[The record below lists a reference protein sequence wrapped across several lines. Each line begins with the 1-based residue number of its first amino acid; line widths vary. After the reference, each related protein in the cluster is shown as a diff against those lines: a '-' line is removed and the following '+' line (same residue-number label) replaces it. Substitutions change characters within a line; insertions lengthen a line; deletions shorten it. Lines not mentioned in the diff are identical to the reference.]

1 MVLFVCSLVLL
12 ACKTKQD
19 NAGTATE
26 QTVANVNGSQLLFS
40 DVAAI
45 LPNEMTSQ
53 DSAAFAKNYIKKW
66 ASNEVFYQQALNYL
80 SDEELNVDK
89 ELEAYKKELIA
100 YKFQTKL
107 VNEKLD
113 TTVTNEQIEKFYNNN
128 NSLFLLKNN
137 IVKVLYV
144 KTPTNI
150 PNFEK
155 LKSLCYSSNNAKDA
169 EQLQSLCVQYANN
182 FYMNDNTWLL
192 FEDLKK
198 EIPQLK
204 EIPEYSLQR
213 GKTFEFIDNN
223 SFYFLKII
231 DIKSKNTLSPI
242 NFEKPNIK
250 NMLINQR
257 KQQLIYNIKKDFF
270 DKALTNKEIEIQ

>member
-1 MVLFVCSLVLL
+1 M
-12 ACKTKQD
+12 
-19 NAGTATE
+19 
-26 QTVANVNGSQLLFS
+26 QTSSGQAVAKVNGNELLFS
-40 DVAAI
+40 DVASI
-45 LPNEMTSQ
+45 LPNEMTAQ

-80 SDEELNVDK
+80 SDEELNVDR

-113 TTVTNEQIEKFYNNN
+113 TTVTAEQIEKFYNNN
-128 NSLFLLKNN
+128 NSIFLLKNN

-155 LKSLCYSSNNAKDA
+155 LKSLCYSSDNAKDA
-169 EQLQSLCVQYANN
+169 EQLKSLCVQYANN

-198 EIPQLK
+198 EITQLK
-204 EIPEYSLQR
+204 EIPEYNLQR

-270 DKALTNKEIEIQ
+270 DKALTNKEIEMQ